1 MTASIYYI
9 ATSNYKQGFEQFR
22 TDLHYFLPD
31 VQKTVVV
38 LSDGL
43 TEWDNVE
50 ENGILYKVYKIK
62 HYCWPIIT
70 LFKMQYMLDYKMDTD
85 LVFFVNADLQY
96 NKDYTGQFNLNKLI
110 TINSKYEFGKIIE
123 ARTPKN
129 SKAYI
134 KDKFKYKIAGF
145 FGGPASIVY
154 KMCEDV
160 CKWVKEDL
168 AYNIIPAWHDQSYL
182 NKWCIEN
189 PDLFNDEELLL
200 FNYKSSKCPWTKLET
215 FKKDRYDIRNT

>member
-1 MTASIYYI
+1 VSRQDYPRQYYTQKDIIILKRTRRGTMTASIYYI

-96 NKDYTGQFNLNKLI
+96 NKDYTG
-110 TINSKYEFGKIIE
+110 
-123 ARTPKN
+123 
-129 SKAYI
+129 
-134 KDKFKYKIAGF
+134 
-145 FGGPASIVY
+145 
-154 KMCEDV
+154 
-160 CKWVKEDL
+160 
-168 AYNIIPAWHDQSYL
+168 
-182 NKWCIEN
+182 
-189 PDLFNDEELLL
+189 
-200 FNYKSSKCPWTKLET
+200 
-215 FKKDRYDIRNT
+215 